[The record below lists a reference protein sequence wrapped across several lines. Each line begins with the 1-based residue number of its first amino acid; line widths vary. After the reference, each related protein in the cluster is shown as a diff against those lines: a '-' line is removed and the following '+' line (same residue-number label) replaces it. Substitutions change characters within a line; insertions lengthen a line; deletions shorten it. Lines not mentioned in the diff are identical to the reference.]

1 MLGSVA
7 RRYAK
12 AIFALAREQS
22 VHESVA
28 QELARVV
35 ATASDPTVA
44 STLRNPVLSSARLHA
59 LVDTFVKEFAL
70 SDLVTRFLKLL
81 AERRRLQELP
91 NIFAEF
97 QRLLDRELGQ
107 TRARIRS
114 ASPLS
119 EPQQTQII
127 DKFSHL
133 TGKRIIPQVEVDAA
147 LLGGV
152 VVEIEGRVY
161 DGSVYTQLTRAAKG
175 LSGTAVL

>member
-59 LVDTFVKEFAL
+59 LVDTSSKSSHSPISSRAF
-70 SDLVTRFLKLL
+70 SNY
-81 AERRRLQELP
+81 LP
-91 NIFAEF
+91 
-97 QRLLDRELGQ
+97 
-107 TRARIRS
+107 S
-114 ASPLS
+114 
-119 EPQQTQII
+119 
-127 DKFSHL
+127 
-133 TGKRIIPQVEVDAA
+133 DAA
-147 LLGGV
+147 CRNSPIFSRNFNGSS
-152 VVEIEGRVY
+152 IENSDR
-161 DGSVYTQLTRAAKG
+161 RAHG
-175 LSGTAVL
+175 FAVHRPCRSHSKHRL